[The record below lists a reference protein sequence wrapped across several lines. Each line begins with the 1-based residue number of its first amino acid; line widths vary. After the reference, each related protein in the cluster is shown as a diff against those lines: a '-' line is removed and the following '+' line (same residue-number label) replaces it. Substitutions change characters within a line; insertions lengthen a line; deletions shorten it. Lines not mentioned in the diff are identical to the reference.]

1 MSLKT
6 HTNFLA
12 AFEPN
17 QVYQSLT
24 EGHKTSDVF
33 QAGDLVLPSGRI
45 IACDPGWLWCKD
57 VDPFTRT
64 VPPGRYPVLLSV
76 VDSGVDEGRTACAM
90 VEFCSESPVRWEM
103 ALRPGED
110 LAELR
115 RNEFFAYGVDAG
127 LGCFVDAQ
135 VVERRSDEELQGL
148 VDRAIEQRNQLN
160 NWLAAQDLVTLLTY
174 PSQQIVDPSG
184 FNLTLDP
191 DINSFNLTLD
201 PDTGANAIAFSSGY
215 GDGSYASYWGFTA
228 DDELACLVTDF
239 RVLLEGI
246 TENIEIEVTSFLE
259 KSIEH
264 RDLERLEMAIRLS
277 VNRPSWVQLSDDFL
291 NYRPSNPDCI
301 LVLEG
306 QGRQPWSV
314 NLEPGGRFS
323 GCPMMMVSEWIEED
337 RWYREYWLNE
347 PLQANAVLK
356 IALNSEVYPLQPVT
370 TNA

>member
-1 MSLKT
+1 
-6 HTNFLA
+6 
-12 AFEPN
+12 
-17 QVYQSLT
+17 
-24 EGHKTSDVF
+24 
-33 QAGDLVLPSGRI
+33 
-45 IACDPGWLWCKD
+45 
-57 VDPFTRT
+57 
-64 VPPGRYPVLLSV
+64 
-76 VDSGVDEGRTACAM
+76 M

-103 ALRPGED
+103 AVRPGED

-115 RNEFFAYGVDAG
+115 RNQFFGYGVDAG
-127 LGCFVDAQ
+127 MGCFVDAQ

-148 VDRAIEQRNQLN
+148 VDRAIEQSWQLH
-160 NWLAAQDLVTLLTY
+160 NWLADQDLVTQLTY

-191 DINSFNLTLD
+191 DNRATFNLTLD
-201 PDTGANAIAFSSGY
+201 PDTGGNAIAFGSGY

-239 RVLLEGI
+239 RVLLDHI

-291 NYRPSNPDCI
+291 NDQPSNPDCI

-337 RWYREYWLNE
+337 RWYREYWFNE